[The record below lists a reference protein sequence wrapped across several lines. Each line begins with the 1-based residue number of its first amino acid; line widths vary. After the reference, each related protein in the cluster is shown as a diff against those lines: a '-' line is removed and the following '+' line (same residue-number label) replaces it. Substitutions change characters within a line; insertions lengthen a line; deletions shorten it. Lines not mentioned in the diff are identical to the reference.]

1 MSRTPQAVRAARI
14 DHVAGH
20 LMPHAALLGRLLL
33 KQLPDEIPRTEAG
46 LLNTLTDAPRR
57 VTELAELEGLA
68 QPTVTQLVQRLEQR
82 GWVTRERHAGDGR
95 VVLVTVTDAGR
106 AKLEE
111 FRAQVSAAL
120 SPHID
125 AMSDEQIAALET
137 ATLTLGSLV
146 DALQGGSDNRLTE
159 DRAA

>member
-1 MSRTPQAVRAARI
+1 VTPPPRARRADRI
-14 DHVAGH
+14 EHVAGH
-20 LMPHAALLGRLLL
+20 LIPHAALLARLLL

-57 VTELAELEGLA
+57 ITELAELEGLA
-68 QPTVTQLVQRLEQR
+68 QPTMTLLVQRLEQR
-82 GWVTRERHAGDGR
+82 GWVSRERHAGDGR

-111 FRAQVSAAL
+111 FRAHVAAAL
-120 SPHID
+120 HPHME
-125 AMSDEQIAALET
+125 AMSDDQIAALET
-137 ATLTLGSLV
+137 ATVTLGSLI
-146 DALQGGSDNRLTE
+146 DALQGGSDNRLDE